1 MKVFISAD
9 IEGTAVTATREGWRP
24 GEFEYERSRKEM
36 TAEVV
41 AAAEG
46 ARAAGA
52 ELVVVKDAHGPGLN
66 ILPEELPE
74 YVQLIRSWSGSPEM
88 MVEGLDSS
96 FDAAFFVGYHNAA
109 GEGGN
114 ALSHTINGGVV
125 HRITVNGQPASEFLI
140 YSWMAAWY
148 GVPSVLLTGDKTLCE
163 VGAELHPS
171 LVTVPVK
178 DDVGGRSQ
186 GFSPTLACRL
196 IREGAERAVKQD
208 LSAARITL
216 PEHFRVEL
224 TYKSHRDAYTKGF
237 YPGAERV
244 DAMTLAYE
252 TGDWYEANRFLLFAI

>member
-9 IEGTAVTATREGWRP
+9 IEGTAVTATREGCRP

-125 HRITVNGQPASEFLI
+125 LQLDGRLVWGSKRAPHGRQDPVRGGGGAAPLPGYRAGKGRRGGTFPGPQPSF
-140 YSWMAAWY
+140 
-148 GVPSVLLTGDKTLCE
+148 GPQTDPG
-163 VGAELHPS
+163 
-171 LVTVPVK
+171 
-178 DDVGGRSQ
+178 GGRAGS
-186 GFSPTLACRL
+186 
-196 IREGAERAVKQD
+196 
-208 LSAARITL
+208 
-216 PEHFRVEL
+216 
-224 TYKSHRDAYTKGF
+224 
-237 YPGAERV
+237 
-244 DAMTLAYE
+244 
-252 TGDWYEANRFLLFAI
+252 EA

>member
-9 IEGTAVTATREGWRP
+9 IEGTAVTATREGCRP

-125 HRITVNGQPASEFLI
+125 HRMVRF
-140 YSWMAAWY
+140 AAAL
-148 GVPSVLLTGDKTLCE
+148 GVPDLQLDGRLVWGFLPGRAPHGRQDP
-163 VGAELHPS
+163 VRGGAELHPPW
-171 LVTVPVK
+171 LP
-178 DDVGGRSQ
+178 
-186 GFSPTLACRL
+186 CR
-196 IREGAERAVKQD
+196 
-208 LSAARITL
+208 
-216 PEHFRVEL
+216 
-224 TYKSHRDAYTKGF
+224 
-237 YPGAERV
+237 
-244 DAMTLAYE
+244 
-252 TGDWYEANRFLLFAI
+252 

>member
-9 IEGTAVTATREGWRP
+9 IEGTAVTATREGCRP

-96 FDAAFFVGYHNAA
+96 FDAAFFVGYANLW
-109 GEGGN
+109 
-114 ALSHTINGGVV
+114 ALDQ
-125 HRITVNGQPASEFLI
+125 RRGQAPSKGSFSESRFCIIYGLIELLI
-140 YSWMAAWY
+140 Y
-148 GVPSVLLTGDKTLCE
+148 L
-163 VGAELHPS
+163 
-171 LVTVPVK
+171 
-178 DDVGGRSQ
+178 
-186 GFSPTLACRL
+186 
-196 IREGAERAVKQD
+196 
-208 LSAARITL
+208 
-216 PEHFRVEL
+216 
-224 TYKSHRDAYTKGF
+224 
-237 YPGAERV
+237 
-244 DAMTLAYE
+244 
-252 TGDWYEANRFLLFAI
+252 

>member
-9 IEGTAVTATREGWRP
+9 IEGTAVTATREGCRP

-125 HRITVNGQPASEFLI
+125 HRITVNGAARLPFPAPGEVRLVESFRVVAVLPQREPKSLVITASWQEAPPRFLI
-140 YSWMAAWY
+140 TQRDPPGTS
-148 GVPSVLLTGDKTLCE
+148 P
-163 VGAELHPS
+163 
-171 LVTVPVK
+171 
-178 DDVGGRSQ
+178 GRRPQ
-186 GFSPTLACRL
+186 LAL
-196 IREGAERAVKQD
+196 AP
-208 LSAARITL
+208 LARQ
-216 PEHFRVEL
+216 
-224 TYKSHRDAYTKGF
+224 
-237 YPGAERV
+237 
-244 DAMTLAYE
+244 
-252 TGDWYEANRFLLFAI
+252 W

>member
-9 IEGTAVTATREGWRP
+9 IEGTAVTATREGCRP

-52 ELVVVKDAHGPGLN
+52 ELVVVKDAHGPGS
-66 ILPEELPE
+66 IFCGGIAE

-114 ALSHTINGGVV
+114 A
-125 HRITVNGQPASEFLI
+125 
-140 YSWMAAWY
+140 
-148 GVPSVLLTGDKTLCE
+148 
-163 VGAELHPS
+163 
-171 LVTVPVK
+171 
-178 DDVGGRSQ
+178 
-186 GFSPTLACRL
+186 
-196 IREGAERAVKQD
+196 
-208 LSAARITL
+208 
-216 PEHFRVEL
+216 
-224 TYKSHRDAYTKGF
+224 
-237 YPGAERV
+237 
-244 DAMTLAYE
+244 
-252 TGDWYEANRFLLFAI
+252 

>member
-9 IEGTAVTATREGWRP
+9 IEGTAVTATREGCRP

-109 GEGGN
+109 GREATPEPHHQRRRGS
-114 ALSHTINGGVV
+114 SH
-125 HRITVNGQPASEFLI
+125 HRQR
-140 YSWMAAWY
+140 AARL
-148 GVPSVLLTGDKTLCE
+148 GVPDLQLDGRLVWGSKRAPHGRQDPVRGGGRSCT
-163 VGAELHPS
+163 PPW
-171 LVTVPVK
+171 VTVPVK

-186 GFSPTLACRL
+186 GLSPVLAHRR

-224 TYKSHRDAYTKGF
+224 TYRSHRDAYTKGF

>member
-9 IEGTAVTATREGWRP
+9 IEGTAITATREGCRP
-24 GEFEYERSRKEM
+24 GEFEYERSRREM

-52 ELVVVKDAHGPGLN
+52 DLVVVKDAHGPGLN

-74 YVQLIRSWSGSPEM
+74 YVQLIRSWSRSPEM
-88 MVEGLDSS
+88 MVEGLDES
-96 FDAAFFVGYHNAA
+96 FDAALFVGYHNAA
-109 GEGGN
+109 AEAGN
-114 ALSHTINGGVV
+114 SLSHTINGGVV
-125 HRITVNGQPASEFLI
+125 HRITVNGLPGSEFLI

-148 GVPSVLLTGDKTLCE
+148 GVPSVFLAGDRALCETGKTL
-163 VGAELHPS
+163 HPG

-178 DDVGGRSQ
+178 EDVGGRSQ
-186 GFSPTLACRL
+186 GLSPVLAHRL
-196 IREGAERAVKQD
+196 IREGAERALRQD
-208 LSAARITL
+208 LAAARITL

-224 TYKSHRDAYTKGF
+224 TYKSHRDAYTRGF

-244 DAMTLAYE
+244 DAVTLAYE
-252 TGDWYEANRFLLFAI
+252 TDDWYEANRFLLFAI

>member
-9 IEGTAVTATREGWRP
+9 IEGTAVTATREGCRP

-96 FDAAFFVGYHNAA
+96 FPT
-109 GEGGN
+109 EW
-114 ALSHTINGGVV
+114 SSKVV
-125 HRITVNGQPASEFLI
+125 HQLPA
-140 YSWMAAWY
+140 
-148 GVPSVLLTGDKTLCE
+148 
-163 VGAELHPS
+163 
-171 LVTVPVK
+171 
-178 DDVGGRSQ
+178 
-186 GFSPTLACRL
+186 
-196 IREGAERAVKQD
+196 
-208 LSAARITL
+208 L
-216 PEHFRVEL
+216 PEPPSAPFAGFRSFL
-224 TYKSHRDAYTKGF
+224 GGLLG
-237 YPGAERV
+237 GA
-244 DAMTLAYE
+244 
-252 TGDWYEANRFLLFAI
+252 G

>member
-9 IEGTAVTATREGWRP
+9 IEGTAVTATREGCRP

-140 YSWMAAWY
+140 YSWMAAW
-148 GVPSVLLTGDKTLCE
+148 
-163 VGAELHPS
+163 
-171 LVTVPVK
+171 
-178 DDVGGRSQ
+178 
-186 GFSPTLACRL
+186 
-196 IREGAERAVKQD
+196 KQD